1 MGQYRP
7 PMYPWTVDLE
17 GRESGFEQLP
27 GTDTCENTLLV
38 LQARF

>member
-27 GTDTCENTLLV
+27 GTQIRVKIL
-38 LQARF
+38 F